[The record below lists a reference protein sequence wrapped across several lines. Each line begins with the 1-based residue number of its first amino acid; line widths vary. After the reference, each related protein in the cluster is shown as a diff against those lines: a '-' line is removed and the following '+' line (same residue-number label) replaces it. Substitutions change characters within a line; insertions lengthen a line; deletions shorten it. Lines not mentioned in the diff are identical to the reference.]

1 MHPIKRLIIK
11 ENPKKFTCHKNELA
25 QAIQLVSKAIAN
37 KPQTPIL
44 SGIYMEA
51 ANNQVELHA
60 TDNEMGIISIIPSE
74 VEQEGKLVLSGRY
87 MQEGIRR
94 LPGETVTISQ
104 EIDENISKI
113 QSAASNFTLLSMPA
127 NDFPTVKR
135 LEDGI
140 RFKIQD
146 NVVLDII
153 K

>member
-1 MHPIKRLIIK
+1 M
-11 ENPKKFTCHKNELA
+11 KFTCHKNELA

-87 MQEGIRR
+87 MQEVIRR

-104 EIDENISKI
+104 GID
-113 QSAASNFTLLSMPA
+113 
-127 NDFPTVKR
+127 
-135 LEDGI
+135 
-140 RFKIQD
+140 
-146 NVVLDII
+146 
-153 K
+153 